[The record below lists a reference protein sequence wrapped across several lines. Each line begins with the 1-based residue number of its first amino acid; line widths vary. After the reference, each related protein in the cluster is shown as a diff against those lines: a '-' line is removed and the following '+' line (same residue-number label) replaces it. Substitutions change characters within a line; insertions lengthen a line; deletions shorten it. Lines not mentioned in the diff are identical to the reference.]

1 MGQECVKGDR
11 SISALWSENHLS
23 RGSGVRTEPTQ
34 GCEKDPQRRW
44 GWNGQGGAR
53 KQGRSLKGTEA
64 KGELRAAP
72 RNPLTWTQ

>member
-1 MGQECVKGDR
+1 MGWMGQECVRGDR

-44 GWNGQGGAR
+44 GGMGKVVPGN
-53 KQGRSLKGTEA
+53 KGD
-64 KGELRAAP
+64 P
-72 RNPLTWTQ
+72 